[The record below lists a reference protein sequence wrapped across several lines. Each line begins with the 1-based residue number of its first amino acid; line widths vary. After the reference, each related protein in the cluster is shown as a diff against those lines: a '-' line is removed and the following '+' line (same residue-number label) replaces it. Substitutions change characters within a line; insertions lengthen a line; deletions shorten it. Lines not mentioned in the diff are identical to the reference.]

1 MDINYEELIK
11 HAYFDMVTL
20 FMLKQKGYFYR
31 IALVCII
38 NTFVSISLVYGKNV
52 QILFAKAYMALRPF
66 STLN

>member
-38 NTFVSISLVYGKNV
+38 NTFVSISLVYGKKCSDIIC
-52 QILFAKAYMALRPF
+52 QGIYGTTAF
-66 STLN
+66 